1 MNEALKALD
10 KICTQACND
19 RDELFYLKHEK
30 CKQANENDCKGC
42 LYCSGNETRKII
54 EKPLTDL
61 ENIKRKYNIDLITL
75 FKAMEN
81 GAYFRNPHYRN
92 EITYVGDLYEC
103 VDLRRKCFDIRM
115 SYFAK
120 PYDYCTGG
128 YMFYFRDYGIK
139 DEGGWALTRE
149 ELEND

>member
-1 MNEALKALD
+1 MNEVLKALENNKEIIKEIVSTNGEVED
-10 KICTQACND
+10 K
-19 RDELFYLKHEK
+19 YLADYFRYNVNHH
-30 CKQANENDCKGC
+30 
-42 LYCSGNETRKII
+42 II
-54 EKPLTDL
+54 EKQLTDL
-61 ENIKRKYNIDLITL
+61 ENIKQKYNIDLTTL

-92 EITYVGDLYEC
+92 EITYVGVLYEC

-149 ELEND
+149 ELENG